1 MNNDCDDYVVLN
13 KSCTELCTTFDESFC
28 CNYKL
33 FFIDFREIDSDGDE
47 MEELA
52 DSRDYTFRG
61 YRLWYAVDITVEPA
75 PPEKILEL
83 SCPCLVCSHD
93 LLIIL

>member
-1 MNNDCDDYVVLN
+1 
-13 KSCTELCTTFDESFC
+13 
-28 CNYKL
+28 
-33 FFIDFREIDSDGDE
+33 

-83 SCPCLVCSHD
+83 SCPCFVCFHD